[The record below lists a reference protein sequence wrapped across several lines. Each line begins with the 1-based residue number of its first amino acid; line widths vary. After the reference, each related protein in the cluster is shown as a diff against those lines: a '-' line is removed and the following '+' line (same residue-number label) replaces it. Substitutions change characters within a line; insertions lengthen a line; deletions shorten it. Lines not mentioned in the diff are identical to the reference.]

1 MFFKIASLESGDGG
15 GWCAV
20 DSGICGTAASGDFAT
35 LEVMAKVVDPRSLPD
50 SRINI
55 PGLKPPVREFDP
67 SDDGD
72 PSEVDAFNQ
81 MIREVRN
88 QSPSFHRDVK

>member
-1 MFFKIASLESGDGG
+1 MLN
-15 GWCAV
+15 WLRCA
-20 DSGICGTAASGDFAT
+20 DFGM
-35 LEVMAKVVDPRSLPD
+35 LGVMAKVVDPRSLPD

-88 QSPSFHRDVK
+88 LSLAFHPGVK